1 MKKKKKKKSAFSEH
15 KHTII
20 QTNKPSKLKVKN
32 TTRQSLTQ
40 TTRKNT
46 NKNKNPHHRAEEKNF
61 TSKAAYI
68 KAKSQLSK
76 PSLSLSLKRN
86 NKMDL
91 QTKPTSPELNLD
103 NLKAL
108 KVLGQGAMGTVFLV
122 HDRAADPSARCPFA
136 LKVVEKSS
144 FQTKLD
150 AERRA
155 RWEIQVLTRL
165 SDPAPTHS
173 FLPTLMGH
181 LDSAEFLAWAVPYC
195 PGGDLNVLR
204 YRQNDRVFSPA
215 VIRFYLAE
223 ILCALDHLHS
233 MGIVYR
239 DLKPENVLIQNSG
252 HVTLTDFDL
261 SRTLTKT
268 AKTIITVVEEPKHRR
283 NFSRWIDNNKSSSNN
298 NNGICSL
305 GHNCKQKGLK
315 KAKSARVSPV
325 SRRKLS
331 FSNGER
337 SNSFVGTEEYVAPEV
352 VRGDG
357 HEFAVDWWALGV
369 LTYEM
374 LYGTTPFKGKNRKE
388 TFRNVLVKEPP
399 FIGKPTALTDL
410 IGRLLIKDPTR
421 RLGYFKGASEI
432 KDHVFFRGVR
442 WDLLTEVSRPP
453 FIPSRD
459 EPDLTEKVTAGFDIR
474 EYFQKLRSPPSLP
487 PSPLPSPSSE
497 HQRNIS
503 LAEF

>member
-1 MKKKKKKKSAFSEH
+1 
-15 KHTII
+15 
-20 QTNKPSKLKVKN
+20 
-32 TTRQSLTQ
+32 
-40 TTRKNT
+40 
-46 NKNKNPHHRAEEKNF
+46 
-61 TSKAAYI
+61 
-68 KAKSQLSK
+68 
-76 PSLSLSLKRN
+76 
-86 NKMDL
+86 
-91 QTKPTSPELNLD
+91 
-103 NLKAL
+103 
-108 KVLGQGAMGTVFLV
+108 MGTVFLV

-165 SDPAPTHS
+165 SDPAPAHS

-181 LDSAEFLAWAVPYC
+181 LDSAGFLAWAVPYC

-239 DLKPENVLIQNSG
+239 DLKPENVLIQNS
-252 HVTLTDFDL
+252 
-261 SRTLTKT
+261 
-268 AKTIITVVEEPKHRR
+268 
-283 NFSRWIDNNKSSSNN
+283 
-298 NNGICSL
+298 
-305 GHNCKQKGLK
+305 
-315 KAKSARVSPV
+315 V

-421 RLGYFKGASEI
+421 RLGYLKGASEI

-497 HQRNIS
+497 HHRNLS